1 MEEKLKV
8 KRYTEQ
14 GDIKSLFIDNDIRQY
29 DNIITYCDKLQN
41 LIDIV
46 DIIEAKKFQTVISE
60 IKQRF
65 MEISLFVTDN
75 ILELDIKYN
84 KIYIENIDFEN
95 NLNVIKLL
103 KSIID
108 SKLTE
113 LKRTNFQNTL
123 IVLLEKSDYKYD
135 KLIIDKLKKEFT

>member
-1 MEEKLKV
+1 MKV
-8 KRYTEQ
+8 KRYIEQ
-14 GDIKSLFIDNDIRQY
+14 GDIKSLFIDDDIRQY

-84 KIYIENIDFEN
+84 KTYFENIDFKN

-103 KSIID
+103 KSIVD

-113 LKRTNFQNTL
+113 LKRINFQNTL
-123 IVLLEKSDYKYD
+123 IVLFENSDKYD
-135 KLIIDKLKKEFT
+135 KLIMDKLKKEFT

>member
-1 MEEKLKV
+1 MKV